1 MQRSLIASLALGLLL
16 APATA
21 LAHPAVD
28 AARTAY
34 GDAEFDRALSLV
46 EVALERTD
54 LARADLVDAFEIR
67 SLVLY
72 AMGEELEMH
81 RALVAL
87 TELAPGFEVP
97 ATHPPAWRAA
107 FERAREEAEER
118 PLAIAID
125 GDDDGE
131 TLVLEIETRGD
142 PARLARGHELTYRRG
157 DETPETVSSETVRIP
172 WADASTLIATAALI
186 GPGGVRIAEA
196 GETRFER
203 DEGSAL
209 ASPWLWIGLGVV
221 AAAAVA
227 VIVAVAT
234 RPEANTVI
242 GGAMVVPP
250 E

>member
-1 MQRSLIASLALGLLL
+1 MRGALIGLMAASVAGV
-16 APATA
+16 PAVA

-28 AARTAY
+28 AARAAY
-34 GDAEFDRALSLV
+34 GDAEFEQALSLV
-46 EVALERTD
+46 EAALERTD
-54 LARADLVDAFEIR
+54 LERADLIDVYEIR

-87 TELAPGFEVP
+87 SELAPRFEVP

-107 FERAREEAEER
+107 FERARAEAEER

-125 GDDDGE
+125 GEDDGE
-131 TLVLEIETRGD
+131 TLALEIETRGD
-142 PARLARGHELTYRRG
+142 PARLVRGHQLTYRRG
-157 DETPETVSSETVRIP
+157 DETPQTVRSGTVRVP
-172 WADASTLIATAALI
+172 WMDASALVASAAVI
-186 GPGGVRIAEA
+186 GPGGVRIAEV
-196 GETRFER
+196 GETRFAR

-209 ASPWLWIGLGVV
+209 GSPWLWIGLGVV
-221 AAAAVA
+221 AAATVA